1 MHTLRYLAM
10 VAILAT
16 TSPAATYDTPPVDT
30 AAVLAG
36 YRSVTLGLAKLPALP
51 VTAAGVT
58 AYWAP
63 VKQSDLAMIWAD
75 YRRHVVKNFGRNWD
89 PRFDCEAA
97 CMAFALE
104 LRVRLA
110 NEHYRTGSPAR
121 RPAVFMLAY
130 IRNGTRD
137 AHAVLFIL
145 TDCGPAL
152 YDPLRPG
159 IVVLMP
165 GELSSIYYYHY

>member
-1 MHTLRYLAM
+1 MRIP
-10 VAILAT
+10 AILALLALAGH
-16 TSPAATYDTPPVDT
+16 AATYDTPPVDT

-75 YRRHVVKNFGRNWD
+75 YRRHVFKIFGPNWD
-89 PRFDCEAA
+89 PRFDCEADA
-97 CMAFALE
+97 MAFAIE
-104 LRVRLA
+104 LRARLA
-110 NEHYRTGSPAR
+110 NELYRTGSPAR
-121 RPAVFMLAY
+121 RPACFMACY

-145 TDCGPAL
+145 TDTGPTF
-152 YDPLRPG
+152 YDPAKG
-159 IVVLMP
+159 GMVVLMP
-165 GELSSIYYYHY
+165 GELASIYYYHY